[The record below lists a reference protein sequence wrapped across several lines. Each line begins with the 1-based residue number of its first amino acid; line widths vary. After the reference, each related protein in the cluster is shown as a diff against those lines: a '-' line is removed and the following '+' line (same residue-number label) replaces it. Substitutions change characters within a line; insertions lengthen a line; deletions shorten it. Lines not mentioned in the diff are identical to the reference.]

1 MNKTAE
7 YIFMCRQALPIQ
19 KAFKTETKYYDSHS
33 GHFISW
39 RYKDEPDN
47 YEYVEVLGKKLE
59 FDWQRDCL
67 FTPGIGR
74 GSHLKENYRE
84 MTNYDWVWLP
94 RLDQLL
100 DMVSANYNSK
110 FNRPHS
116 FCYGLGDF
124 KGIYEVSPLLIFK
137 SPEQLAL
144 GLVMYDN
151 HNKVWNNNDW
161 KNFEK
166 RR

>member
-1 MNKTAE
+1 MDKTAE
-7 YIFMCRQALPIQ
+7 YIFMCRQALQIQ
-19 KAFKTETKYYDSHS
+19 EAFKTDKKYFTSHN

-59 FDWQRDCL
+59 YDWQRDFI

-94 RLDQLL
+94 RLDQLI
-100 DMVSANYNSK
+100 DMLSGNYNSK
-110 FNRPHS
+110 FTRLHL
-116 FCYGLGDF
+116 FCYGTGTLN
-124 KGIYEVSPLLIFK
+124 GIYEAPPLFTFE

-151 HNKVWNNNDW
+151 YNKVWDDNNWIDFI
-161 KNFEK
+161 K
-166 RR
+166 